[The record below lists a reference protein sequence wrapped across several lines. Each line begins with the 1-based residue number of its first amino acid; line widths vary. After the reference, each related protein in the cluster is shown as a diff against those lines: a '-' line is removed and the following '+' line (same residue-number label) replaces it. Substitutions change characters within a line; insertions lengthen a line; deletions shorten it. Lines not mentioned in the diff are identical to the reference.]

1 MCLDGQFLV
10 FSTFIRPRNLSQKM
24 MSVIF
29 SIYLGVTCLIT
40 GVQFLTEYLK
50 TQDSILSELK
60 QLEETVR
67 DPISSSL
74 WQYNQNQLDILV
86 AGLVKMPIIEGVD
99 VFDKHAQTI
108 ISKRS
113 FTPVL
118 APISIF
124 DTKADLYWTLNN
136 QQIFLGTLVL
146 YSSSEVILD
155 RVLFGFSLIAITA
168 IIKLSVLFWLFIW
181 AFDRYLASP
190 LKGLMSQVNEVQL
203 SQDVSKRI
211 TLSNIDNNELSQLQN
226 HMNMMLSAIEKN
238 QQQLLEVEQAKRN
251 WLEVSVAKRTEEL
264 QILNE
269 KLKILAR
276 NDSLT
281 GILNRGSFF
290 EAAEHLLLLSQRRK
304 SPASFILMD
313 LDNFKNVNDTY
324 GHFSGDKVLI
334 HFTQT
339 IHTFLR
345 ESDLFGRL
353 GGEEFGIF
361 LSDTEID
368 DAYQLAD
375 KLRHAINNS
384 TLEIDGET
392 ISYTVSIGIESSELK
407 NISIDDLFKNA
418 DSKLYGAKD
427 KGRNYVEK

>member
-1 MCLDGQFLV
+1 VYLDGQFLV
-10 FSTFIRPRNLSQKM
+10 FSTFIRPKNLSQKM
-24 MSVIF
+24 MRVIF
-29 SIYLGVTCLIT
+29 SIYLAVTVLIT
-40 GVQFLTEYLK
+40 GIQFLTEYLK

-60 QLEETVR
+60 QLQETVR

-74 WQYNQNQLDILV
+74 WQYNHNQLDVLV
-86 AGLVKMPIIEGVD
+86 TGLVKMPIIEGVD
-99 VFDKHAQTI
+99 VFDKHAKTM
-108 ISKRS
+108 ISERS
-113 FTPVL
+113 FTPVS

-146 YSSSEVILD
+146 YSSSEVVLD

-190 LKGLMSQVNEVQL
+190 LKELMSQVNEVQL

-211 TLSNIDNNELSQLQN
+211 TLSNTDNNELSQLQN
-226 HMNMMLSAIEKN
+226 HMNMMLSAIEEN
-238 QQQLLEVEQAKRN
+238 QQQLLEDEQAKRN
-251 WLEVSVAKRTEEL
+251 WLEMAVTKRTEEL

-269 KLKILAR
+269 KLKILAK

-304 SPASFILMD
+304 SPVSFILMD
-313 LDNFKNVNDTY
+313 LDNFKIVNDTF

-334 HFTQT
+334 HFTHT

-375 KLRHAINNS
+375 KLRHAISNS

-392 ISYTVSIGIESSELK
+392 ITYTVSIGIESSELK
-407 NISIDDLFKNA
+407 NISIDDLFKSA

>member
-1 MCLDGQFLV
+1 MYLDGQFLV
-10 FSTFIRPRNLSQKM
+10 FSTFIRPKNLSQKM
-24 MSVIF
+24 MRVIF

-40 GVQFLTEYLK
+40 GIQFLTEYLK

-74 WQYNQNQLDILV
+74 WQYNQNQLNVLV

-99 VFDKHAQTI
+99 IFDKHAKTK

-113 FTPVL
+113 FTPVS

-146 YSSSEVILD
+146 YSSSEVVLD

-181 AFDRYLASP
+181 AFDRYLAHP
-190 LKGLMSQVNEVQL
+190 LKELMSQVNEVQL

-211 TLSNIDNNELSQLQN
+211 TLSNTDNNELSQLQN

-238 QQQLLEVEQAKRN
+238 QQQLLEDEQAKRN
-251 WLEVSVAKRTEEL
+251 WLEVAVAKRTEEL
-264 QILNE
+264 QTLNE
-269 KLKILAR
+269 KLKILAK

-313 LDNFKNVNDTY
+313 LDNFKIVNDTY

-334 HFTQT
+334 HFTHT

-345 ESDLFGRL
+345 ASDLFGRL

-361 LSDTEID
+361 LSDTGID

-375 KLRHAINNS
+375 KLRHAISHS

-392 ISYTVSIGIESSELK
+392 ITYTVSIGIESSELK
-407 NISIDDLFKNA
+407 NISIDDLFKSA

>member
-1 MCLDGQFLV
+1 VYLDGQFLV
-10 FSTFIRPRNLSQKM
+10 FSTFIRPKNLSQKM
-24 MSVIF
+24 MRVIF
-29 SIYLGVTCLIT
+29 SIYLAVTGLIT
-40 GVQFLTEYLK
+40 GIQFLTEYLK

-60 QLEETVR
+60 QLQETVR

-74 WQYNQNQLDILV
+74 WQYNHNQLDVLV
-86 AGLVKMPIIEGVD
+86 TGLVKMPIIEGVD
-99 VFDKHAQTI
+99 VFDKHAKTM
-108 ISKRS
+108 ISERS
-113 FTPVL
+113 FTPVS

-146 YSSSEVILD
+146 YSSSEVVLD

-168 IIKLSVLFWLFIW
+168 IIKLSVLFWLFTW

-190 LKGLMSQVNEVQL
+190 LKELMSQVNEVQL

-211 TLSNIDNNELSQLQN
+211 TLSNTDNNELSQLQN
-226 HMNMMLSAIEKN
+226 HMNMMLSAIEEN
-238 QQQLLEVEQAKRN
+238 QQQLLEDEQAKRN
-251 WLEVSVAKRTEEL
+251 WLEMAVTKRTEEL

-269 KLKILAR
+269 KLKILAK

-304 SPASFILMD
+304 SPVSFILMD
-313 LDNFKNVNDTY
+313 LDNFKIVNDTF

-334 HFTQT
+334 HFTHT

-375 KLRHAINNS
+375 KLRHAISNS

-392 ISYTVSIGIESSELK
+392 ITYTVSIGIESSELK
-407 NISIDDLFKNA
+407 NISIDDLFKSA